1 MRTIICAFLLTAY
14 IGADIAE
21 ARRSREHHS
30 YRFYRDFYEEHK
42 NKKERKP
49 PSVTWGE
56 ATEALPYWG
65 CDAITEN
72 GWGTRRIVKWVC
84 IGSAE

>member
-1 MRTIICAFLLTAY
+1 MRIIICVLLLTAY
-14 IGADIAE
+14 IGTDTAE
-21 ARRSREHHS
+21 ARRSRDRHS
-30 YRFYRDFYEEHK
+30 YRFYRDFYEAHRD
-42 NKKERKP
+42 KKESRP
-49 PSVTWGE
+49 PVTWGE

-65 CDAITEN
+65 CDAIAEN